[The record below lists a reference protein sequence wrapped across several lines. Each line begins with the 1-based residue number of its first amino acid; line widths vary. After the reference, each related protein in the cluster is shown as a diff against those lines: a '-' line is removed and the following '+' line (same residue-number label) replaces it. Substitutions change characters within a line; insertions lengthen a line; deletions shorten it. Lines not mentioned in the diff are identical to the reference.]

1 MSKFKFEK
9 YDDPFRAFNIQ
20 MSIIC
25 DLEQG
30 GKIDENEAFDQ
41 VKALYKQFKHYFKHE
56 HEATSVLDNKKY
68 YTIGI
73 NTTINLI
80 YFFIK
85 ISSPSIIK

>member
-30 GKIDENEAFDQ
+30 GKIDENEAFEQ
-41 VKALYKQFKHYFKHE
+41 VKALYKQFKHYFKYE
-56 HEATSVLDNKKY
+56 HEATSVLENRKYYEDNKQNYEENK
-68 YTIGI
+68 
-73 NTTINLI
+73 
-80 YFFIK
+80 
-85 ISSPSIIK
+85 

>member
-9 YDDPFRAFNIQ
+9 YDDPFKAFNIQ

-30 GKIDENEAFDQ
+30 GKIDENEAFEQ

-56 HEATSVLDNKKY
+56 HEATSVLANKRYYDNNKQNYEQKE
-68 YTIGI
+68 
-73 NTTINLI
+73 N
-80 YFFIK
+80 K
-85 ISSPSIIK
+85 

>member
-9 YDDPFRAFNIQ
+9 YDDPFRAFSIQ

-30 GKIDENEAFDQ
+30 GKIDENEAFEQ

-56 HEATSVLDNKKY
+56 HEATSVLENKKY
-68 YTIGI
+68 YEK
-73 NTTINLI
+73 NKQN
-80 YFFIK
+80 YK
-85 ISSPSIIK
+85 ENK

>member
-1 MSKFKFEK
+1 MSKYKFEK
-9 YDDPFRAFNIQ
+9 YDDPFKAFNIQ

-56 HEATSVLDNKKY
+56 HEAKSVLENKEY
-68 YTIGI
+68 YEK
-73 NTTINLI
+73 NR
-80 YFFIK
+80 YVYK
-85 ISSPSIIK
+85 EKEEKSEKD

>member
-30 GKIDENEAFDQ
+30 GKLCEEEAFEQ

-56 HEATSVLDNKKY
+56 HEATSVLENRQYYEDNKQNYKE
-68 YTIGI
+68 
-73 NTTINLI
+73 N
-80 YFFIK
+80 K
-85 ISSPSIIK
+85 

>member
-1 MSKFKFEK
+1 MSKYKFEK

-30 GKIDENEAFDQ
+30 GKIDENEAFEQ

-56 HEATSVLDNKKY
+56 HEAISVLENKNITKR
-68 YTIGI
+68 I
-73 NTTINLI
+73 NKTTRRINR
-80 YFFIK
+80 
-85 ISSPSIIK
+85 

>member
-30 GKIDENEAFDQ
+30 GKIDEEEAFAKIKD
-41 VKALYKQFKHYFKHE
+41 LYKQFKFYYKH
-56 HEATSVLDNKKY
+56 S
-68 YTIGI
+68 
-73 NTTINLI
+73 
-80 YFFIK
+80 IK
-85 ISSPSIIK
+85 ESNE

>member
-68 YTIGI
+68 YEDHKQNYTES
-73 NTTINLI
+73 NQ
-80 YFFIK
+80 K
-85 ISSPSIIK
+85 

>member
-1 MSKFKFEK
+1 
-9 YDDPFRAFNIQ
+9 

-56 HEATSVLDNKKY
+56 HEATSVLENKEY
-68 YTIGI
+68 YDS
-73 NTTINLI
+73 NKQN
-80 YFFIK
+80 YK
-85 ISSPSIIK
+85 EKENK

>member
-1 MSKFKFEK
+1 MTKFKFEK

-30 GKIDENEAFDQ
+30 GKIDENEAFEQ

-56 HEATSVLDNKKY
+56 HEASSVLENKAYYDNNKY
-68 YTIGI
+68 VYKEEKETE
-73 NTTINLI
+73 
-80 YFFIK
+80 
-85 ISSPSIIK
+85 

>member
-9 YDDPFRAFNIQ
+9 YDDPFRAFSIQ

-30 GKIDENEAFDQ
+30 GKIDENEAFEQ

-56 HEATSVLDNKKY
+56 HEATSVLENRKYHGDNKQNYEENK
-68 YTIGI
+68 
-73 NTTINLI
+73 
-80 YFFIK
+80 
-85 ISSPSIIK
+85 

>member
-30 GKIDENEAFDQ
+30 GKIDVVQ
-41 VKALYKQFKHYFKHE
+41 TIQAL
-56 HEATSVLDNKKY
+56 L
-68 YTIGI
+68 
-73 NTTINLI
+73 
-80 YFFIK
+80 
-85 ISSPSIIK
+85 

>member
-9 YDDPFRAFNIQ
+9 YDDPFKAFNIQ

-30 GKIDENEAFDQ
+30 GKIDENEAFEQ

-56 HEATSVLDNKKY
+56 HEASSVLEHKAYYDNNKY
-68 YTIGI
+68 AYKEEKETE
-73 NTTINLI
+73 
-80 YFFIK
+80 
-85 ISSPSIIK
+85 